1 MLPLSA
7 IKALLISFPSSD
19 LIGIFC
25 KFGSLE
31 AKRPVFVA
39 ANKKDV

>member
-1 MLPLSA
+1 MNA
-7 IKALLISFPSSD
+7 FLISFPSSD

-31 AKRPVFVA
+31 ANLPVFVA
-39 ANKKDV
+39 ANKKEV